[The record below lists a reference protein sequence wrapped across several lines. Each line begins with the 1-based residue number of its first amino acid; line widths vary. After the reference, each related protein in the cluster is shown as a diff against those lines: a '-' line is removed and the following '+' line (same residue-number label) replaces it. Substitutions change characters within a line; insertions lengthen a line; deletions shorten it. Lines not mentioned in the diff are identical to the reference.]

1 MMNLTTFPTLSTPSD
16 FHSVAIGG
24 PVAAVQTPEVAGSL
38 PSDSTAAGVEHFT
51 PGTEAVVIFEAAMS
65 KPMAENAALQA
76 ALESIVANFDVEP
89 RTSEGTPPMSP
100 VAPQVS
106 PAPSEPPVAMDTP
119 ATPETV
125 GRPVAVEVKPEVAET
140 PAPVV
145 AETAKPVV
153 AEPAKPVVPG
163 VKPAAVEEHVPV
175 VAETA
180 KPVVA
185 ETKSVVVE
193 AKPIYAEESKHVA
206 GAKSAIMPDDAVA
219 DGKPDEAD
227 IASVVVPVAV
237 AAPAPTVEPVV
248 EAAGVASLSPV
259 VLAKVEAATAA
270 EILVEAATA
279 VADTMHVTPG
289 LKAGEGEVLVRLKPD
304 VLAESEL
311 KISVSGAEVKIEF
324 IPTVERIATLISENQ
339 AGLVQHLAERVG
351 NFNFVVAVN
360 RENLRG
366 SAVGARIRDK
376 EES

>member
-1 MMNLTTFPTLSTPSD
+1 M
-16 FHSVAIGG
+16 
-24 PVAAVQTPEVAGSL
+24 
-38 PSDSTAAGVEHFT
+38 
-51 PGTEAVVIFEAAMS
+51 
-65 KPMAENAALQA
+65 
-76 ALESIVANFDVEP
+76 
-89 RTSEGTPPMSP
+89 
-100 VAPQVS
+100 
-106 PAPSEPPVAMDTP
+106 
-119 ATPETV
+119 
-125 GRPVAVEVKPEVAET
+125 
-140 PAPVV
+140 

-153 AEPAKPVVPG
+153 AEPAKPVVIEMKPVMVETG
-163 VKPAAVEEHVPV
+163 PVIPDGKPVVAEVSAPVAVETPKPVVAEATNQVVVEVKPAAVEEHVPV
-175 VAETA
+175 MAETA

-193 AKPIYAEESKHVA
+193 AKPISAEESKHVA

-248 EAAGVASLSPV
+248 EAAGVASLSPA